1 MYNKNICF
9 YYTSRRILRINIL
22 LYKTIYNKNICFY
35 YTSRRIMTIN
45 ILLYKKTYN
54 KIFVSVIQDDV

>member
-9 YYTSRRILRINIL
+9 YYTIR
-22 LYKTIYNKNICFY
+22 C
-35 YTSRRIMTIN
+35 IMIIN

-54 KIFVSVIQDDV
+54 EIFVSVIQEDV